1 MCLPCWW
8 VLVLIFK
15 LKINCYYFFE
25 ELARIILS
33 NLEIYQHNL
42 KSDITSNQI
51 ILLCLPSNFDIFNL

>member
-1 MCLPCWW
+1 M
-8 VLVLIFK
+8 IFK

-51 ILLCLPSNFDIFNL
+51 ILLCLPGDFDIFNL